1 MLVPARLLGQI
12 NQVIFT
18 ALPPSTPRKW
28 KVGEIRSAW
37 TEKYICRRL
46 QKLSTLPTES
56 GKIVP
61 IFPYANYLIIQ
72 SYPYPLK
79 KIITWRHA
87 EEPSLRV
94 LR

>member
-28 KVGEIRSAW
+28 KVGEIRSSW

-56 GKIVP
+56 EKIVP
-61 IFPYANYLIIQ
+61 IFPYANYLIGT
-72 SYPYPLK
+72 LFFK
-79 KIITWRHA
+79 ITWRHA